1 MRQLPITITGNLT
14 NDPTLRRVNREA
26 EIARF
31 RVASNRTFREDNEWR
46 QVDNLFV
53 DVECWNQLAANVKLS
68 LHKGDPVHVTGTLVT
83 TEWIDDN
90 GERQQKIILKAH
102 SVGFMLNR
110 HLVSAAKASYYHS
123 PGEPKIPTPY
133 GNPYNPD
140 RFDEVIVGREVLS
153 AHDPRAQE
161 FLEEE
166 AKKPPRALETPEE
179 PTPGAE
185 EQEPEPAEDI
195 TASIAANPV
204 PAF

>member
-14 NDPTLRRVNREA
+14 NDATLRRVNRDA

-123 PGEPKIPTPY
+123 PGEPKIPSPY

-140 RFDEVIVGREVLS
+140 RFDEIIVGREVLS

-161 FLEEE
+161 FLEEDS
-166 AKKPPRALETPEE
+166 KKPRKELPDPEPE
-179 PTPGAE
+179 AE
-185 EQEPEPAEDI
+185 EDI
-195 TASIAANPV
+195 SASIAANPV